1 MEKCPIIAVDAMGGD
16 FGPSVVVPGA
26 IDAAKLHDL
35 TVLLVGDTAKIEA
48 ELALLNTEGARFE
61 IVHADDVVHM
71 NEKPSDVLRR
81 KKNASIQVA
90 CRLVRENA
98 AHAVVSAGHS
108 GATVA
113 CGMFIVGRIQGV
125 ERPALTALLPTEKKP
140 LVLLDCGAN
149 VDCRP
154 YHLFQF
160 GLMGDAFARD
170 ILEYTA
176 PSISLLSIGEEEGK
190 GNIQVKEAYDLL
202 KMAQNLNFAGNCE
215 GRDLFTGDVN
225 VVVCDGF
232 LGNVVLK
239 MSEGLSMS
247 LIRILKKQL
256 LSGFLPTLGAML
268 AKGAFKKFREIV
280 DYAEY
285 GGAPVLGLQGLV
297 LVCHGKS
304 NPKAICN
311 AVKMGGMFVRK
322 GTNSRLSQTIM
333 ANDELTRFSR
343 AL

>member
-1 MEKCPIIAVDAMGGD
+1 MDNRPIIAVDAMGGD

-26 IDAAKLHDL
+26 ISAAKLYDL
-35 TVLLVGDTAKIEA
+35 TVLLVGDTTKIQA
-48 ELALLNTEGARFE
+48 EIELLDVAGVSYD

-90 CRLVRENA
+90 CRLVRDGA

-125 ERPALTALLPTEKKP
+125 ERPALTTLLPTEKKP
-140 LVLLDCGAN
+140 LVVLDVGAN
-149 VDCRP
+149 VDCKP

-160 GLMGDAFARD
+160 GLMGNAFARD
-170 ILEYTA
+170 ILEYQA
-176 PSISLLSIGEEEGK
+176 PNVSLLSIGEEEGK
-190 GNIQVKEAYDLL
+190 GNSQVKEAYELL

-225 VVVCDGF
+225 VVICDGF
-232 LGNVVLK
+232 MGNVVLK
-239 MSEGLSMS
+239 MSEGLSTS
-247 LIRILKKQL
+247 LIRILKKNL
-256 LSGFLPTLGAML
+256 LSGFLPTIGAML
-268 AKGAFKKFREIV
+268 AKSAFKKFQETV

-285 GGAPVLGLQGLV
+285 GGAPLLGLQGLI

-304 NPKAICN
+304 NTKAICN
-311 AVKMGGMFVRK
+311 AIKMGGTFVRK
-322 GTNSRLSQTIM
+322 ETNKHLAQTIM